1 MLPEPAILA
10 AQHASPAAAMPAAW
24 RSSLTSLGVAAL
36 ALVALAAR
44 EWGEMAHQWW
54 NIDTYNHLLLM
65 PAIIAWLV
73 RIKVAEL
80 TQITPRAFWPGL
92 LLLAGALCLWGGGRA
107 SGINLLAHAGAAGM
121 VQAAVVTVLGL
132 RASLLLA
139 LPLALGG
146 FLVPFGDEIIPPL
159 QVITADIAV
168 ALTHASGVPARV
180 DGIHIDTP
188 AGLFIVAEAC
198 SGVKFLVAMVT
209 LGVLVCFTRFASWQ
223 RRAAFMAACI
233 IVPIL
238 ANGVRAW
245 ATIYV
250 AQFIGAERAT
260 GFDHIVY
267 GWVFFAIITAVLLG
281 AAWRFFEREPEDY
294 GWRAEDLERRG
305 FIARAE
311 RGALAP
317 GGAALAIIA
326 LAVIAAFAAIL

>member
-1 MLPEPAILA
+1 
-10 AQHASPAAAMPAAW
+10 MPAAW
-24 RSSLTSLGVAAL
+24 RSALTALGAGVL
-36 ALVALAAR
+36 AVMLLAAR

-65 PAIIAWLV
+65 PPIIAWLGHLKLGELA
-73 RIKVAEL
+73 RIS
-80 TQITPRAFWPGL
+80 PRAFWPGL
-92 LLLAGALCLWGGGRA
+92 LLLVAALGLWWAGRA
-107 SGINLLAHAGAAGM
+107 SGINLLAHAGAVGM
-121 VQAAVVTVLGL
+121 VQAAVVAVLGL

-159 QVITADIAV
+159 QLITADIAV
-168 ALTHASGVPARV
+168 ALTHLSGVPARV

-198 SGVKFLVAMVT
+198 SGVKFLIAMVT

-233 IVPIL
+233 IVPVL
-238 ANGVRAW
+238 ANGARAW
-245 ATIYV
+245 ATIYI

-267 GWVFFAIITAVLLG
+267 GWVFFAIIVAALLG
-281 AAWRFFEREPEDY
+281 AGWRFFEREPEEY
-294 GWRAEDLERRG
+294 GWRAADLAAKDG
-305 FIARAE
+305 ITRAE
-311 RGALAP
+311 NGALAP
-317 GGAALAIIA
+317 GGAALAVIA
-326 LAVIAAFAAIL
+326 LAAIAALAAIL